1 MARQKNTNRNGDT
14 KGNADQGSDKVK
26 YTPTVGVDERKQG
39 PTSLAGLEASELPD
53 GGRGPVETDY
63 GKEAAR
69 NLPQNI
75 GGVIGGEVGERG
87 HPELVKADARGGRKR
102 N

>member
-1 MARQKNTNRNGDT
+1 MAQQMNQGGGDKSRD
-14 KGNADQGSDKVK
+14 KGDDQVK
-26 YTPTVGVDERKQG
+26 HTPDVGVDERKQG

-53 GGRGPVETDY
+53 GGRGPVETNY

-69 NLPQNI
+69 NLPQNVGGEI
-75 GGVIGGEVGERG
+75 GGQAGFRA
-87 HPELVKADARGGRKR
+87 HPDLVKADARGGRKR